1 MIVKKTK
8 QITKEVC
15 KEPARIQYEDTG
27 RFDVRTE
34 IDILG
39 VKQTIEVPIKR
50 KVLIDPVFETIVEE
64 IEVYEIEMDG
74 EAHEFSTMN
83 EARDFAKILKGAR

>member
-34 IDILG
+34 IDVNG
-39 VKQTIEVPIKR
+39 VQQVVEVPIKR
-50 KVLIDPVFETIVEE
+50 KVLIDAVFETIVEE
-64 IEVYEIEMDG
+64 VEVYEIESHG
-74 EAHEFSTMN
+74 EAHEFASMN
-83 EARDFAKILKGAR
+83 EAREFAKVLKGAK